1 MDTTSVSEIVLAT
14 GGTAIEFPIFVGGRE
29 VRCLLTR
36 DALEQFFWLPPDA
49 NETRLLK
56 AFADGRNRIFA
67 LAVRKAMRAKTDSLK
82 LTASD
87 FER

>member
-1 MDTTSVSEIVLAT
+1 MDISSVAEIVTTAD
-14 GGTAIEFPIFVGGRE
+14 GTAVEFPMFVGGRE
-29 VRCLLTR
+29 VRCLLAR

-49 NETRLLK
+49 NEARVLK
-56 AFADGRNRIFA
+56 AFADGRNRILA
-67 LAVRKAMRAKTDSLK
+67 LAVRKAMLAKMESLK